1 MLKKLMKTW
10 PYVLMTVILTGT
22 LGMLE
27 GYMMIRL
34 MNLFDLALSKQMHM
48 FKTYSLEL
56 LSYALMQVPLAIAAT
71 LAKNLFKKKAN
82 ESMKYYYLEGIYGK
96 NINEFHAQNNAKYLS
111 TLTNDFNTIE
121 MKLIDSL
128 YMIIDFGTVFVAGL
142 WMIWT
147 VNPWFAL
154 IGLGLVTVNTTITV
168 LSNKPINKQ
177 TKLRSDLF
185 ETYTSYIKE
194 VLSAFHII
202 KNNNLYS
209 RIKDNFRKQS
219 ETLQHKGYLIDRMLT
234 YVYGAQNLSSDLMVL
249 IVIGIAGYFAL
260 TGRGTVGSV
269 LLAVEGMYRILWPIN
284 MISEAMPGLL
294 STKGIIEK
302 IEETLKNTVE
312 YEEHEEE
319 ASLKEAIY
327 FDKVTFAYEGQDEIL
342 AEVDA
347 TFKKGGKYL
356 IIGPSGGGKSTLLKL
371 LRKYFNPIKG
381 TIWIDHKPL
390 KGIKKEAYFRKITNV
405 EQKVFLF
412 EDTLRNNLTLYKD
425 YSEEEIWAALTKA
438 GLKEFVKTHEGG
450 LDYMIYEDGKNVS
463 GGEKS
468 RIAIAR
474 GLLEHADLILLD
486 EAFSALDYDK
496 AREIEQSLLELEDVT
511 VIHISHV
518 LFKEHEEQYDGVYM
532 VKNKKVYP
540 YKKTP
545 MIAS

>member
-1 MLKKLMKTW
+1 MKTW
-10 PYVLMTVILTGT
+10 PYLLITVILTGT

-56 LSYALMQVPLAIAAT
+56 LSYALMLVPLAIAAT

-185 ETYTSYIKE
+185 ETYTGYIKE

-219 ETLQHKGYLIDRMLT
+219 ETLQHKG
-234 YVYGAQNLSSDLMVL
+234 
-249 IVIGIAGYFAL
+249 
-260 TGRGTVGSV
+260 
-269 LLAVEGMYRILWPIN
+269 
-284 MISEAMPGLL
+284 
-294 STKGIIEK
+294 
-302 IEETLKNTVE
+302 
-312 YEEHEEE
+312 
-319 ASLKEAIY
+319 
-327 FDKVTFAYEGQDEIL
+327 
-342 AEVDA
+342 
-347 TFKKGGKYL
+347 
-356 IIGPSGGGKSTLLKL
+356 
-371 LRKYFNPIKG
+371 
-381 TIWIDHKPL
+381 
-390 KGIKKEAYFRKITNV
+390 
-405 EQKVFLF
+405 
-412 EDTLRNNLTLYKD
+412 
-425 YSEEEIWAALTKA
+425 
-438 GLKEFVKTHEGG
+438 
-450 LDYMIYEDGKNVS
+450 
-463 GGEKS
+463 
-468 RIAIAR
+468 
-474 GLLEHADLILLD
+474 
-486 EAFSALDYDK
+486 
-496 AREIEQSLLELEDVT
+496 
-511 VIHISHV
+511 
-518 LFKEHEEQYDGVYM
+518 
-532 VKNKKVYP
+532 
-540 YKKTP
+540 
-545 MIAS
+545 